1 MKKNDLSDAEKFCLD
16 AYIMNSNKEL
26 AYRLSRRQELKG
38 SPESIYQQQQRWL
51 RSESVM
57 EYIELRRR
65 ELQSRYAAGIE
76 AGEMPAEVGKDEL
89 IQELTRLFRMEKDPK
104 LKSEIAM
111 KLADL
116 KQLKK
121 TEEQPKDQQVKY
133 YIPLPENDI
142 PAYVIERMKTDGQF
156 ADRIKEQLLK
166 H

>member
-16 AYIMNSNKEL
+16 AYLINNNKEL

-38 SPESIYQQQQRWL
+38 TPESLYQQQQRWL
-51 RSESVM
+51 RSEPVM
-57 EYIELRRR
+57 EYIDLRGR
-65 ELQSRYAAGIE
+65 ELKSRYTAGIE

-133 YIPLPENDI
+133 YIPLPNDEI
-142 PAYVIERMKTDGQF
+142 PMYVIERMKTDSQF
-156 ADRIKEQLLK
+156 ADKVRTLLNQ
-166 H
+166 

>member
-16 AYIMNSNKEL
+16 AYITNNNKEL

-38 SPESIYQQQQRWL
+38 SSESLYQQQQRWL
-51 RSESVM
+51 RSEPIM
-57 EYIELRRR
+57 EYIDLRGR
-65 ELQSRYAAGIE
+65 ELKSRYASGIE

-89 IQELTRLFRMEKDPK
+89 IQELTRLFRMEKDSK

-121 TEEQPKDQQVKY
+121 EEIKQEQQVKY
-133 YIPLPENDI
+133 YLPLPENEFID
-142 PAYVIERMKTDGQF
+142 Y
-156 ADRIKEQLLK
+156 IKSRFQNDETFRSEIK
-166 H
+166 KICEI